1 MKDSTFEKMKGIEE
15 KKNKAQILR
24 ILTALKDN
32 ARMVQE
38 NKEMCNLYLEEV
50 CKDEKEKKQIID
62 WINSLDDVKLSED
75 RTKDLREQVKENI
88 KKEKAKID
96 RQFDETPELIYSNYT
111 AGTGAISSRT
121 GLLSG
126 TTCTNNTAAVCTVGG
141 YSLSNN
147 ANSLALN

>member
-62 WINSLDDVKLSED
+62 WINSLEDVKLSED
-75 RTKDLREQVKENI
+75 RTKDLREQVRENI

-96 RQFDETPELIYSNYT
+96 RQFDDKPELAYATQGTAYLSSNALSSYPVNAITSSPFSIGTYT
-111 AGTGAISSRT
+111 VS
-121 GLLSG
+121 
-126 TTCTNNTAAVCTVGG
+126 NTASG
-141 YSLSNN
+141 
-147 ANSLALN
+147 LAMN